1 MATRR
6 TIIRFPRQAA
16 RQTRCAGWRIGG
28 RAREAERLDSLHLSP
43 ALPLLAV
50 VLLALPAFAQA
61 PLPFELTPW
70 RVPGRAVDGFM
81 ARGEDGRETVFAI
94 SLEGSPPEDRRYV
107 TALPRD
113 LAAAARPVE
122 VPREA
127 VAVDA
132 AELGLAPGPELVW
145 LSARELRVS
154 SLGGEVLMRRTLE
167 PALPLPP
174 RAWELA
180 QVDFVR
186 DWDADGRPE
195 ALAPTATGA
204 RLVPLAPGDTDQDLA
219 LPVIADYGTPT
230 LDNYFRPGLLAGLV
244 SWPMFDLADDDGDGR
259 ADLFAANRYELRV
272 FRANDG
278 GLSTEPSRVRRFPA
292 FSAEEERRH
301 QASTLLAFVRDLD
314 GDGRADLVVHRMVGE
329 LTRSRGTTSIHLN
342 GGGGADPLAEPSLR
356 MEQAGGNAA
365 LRVDDV
371 DGDGRSEIL
380 EAYLGFGVVQA
391 VRMLTVRRAELRLR
405 VWALPESGGAPV
417 ETWADHVSFPFD
429 FTTSRVLGL
438 LPFTEAD
445 WNGDGFLDLCWADG
459 GGELRF
465 RLGER
470 RPAGPGFGRIAAAL
484 PLAVSGDMVAADL
497 DGDGLPDLVAWDPL
511 DAEGRLHVGRNR
523 GVLPGTPPALRAPA
537 GGGADA
543 GQR

>member
-1 MATRR
+1 
-6 TIIRFPRQAA
+6 
-16 RQTRCAGWRIGG
+16 
-28 RAREAERLDSLHLSP
+28 LSP
-43 ALPLLAV
+43 AVPLLAV
-50 VLLALPAFAQA
+50 VLLALPAFAQS
-61 PLPFELTPW
+61 PLPFELVTW
-70 RVPGRAVDGFM
+70 RVPGRVVDGFV
-81 ARGEDGRETVFAI
+81 ARGEDGRDTVFAV
-94 SLEGSPPEDRRYV
+94 SLDGRPPEDLRYV

-113 LAAAARPVE
+113 LAASARPVE
-122 VPREA
+122 VPRTA

-154 SLGGEVLMRRTLE
+154 SLAGEELARVALE

-195 ALAPTATGA
+195 ALAPTADGV
-204 RLVPLAPGDTDQDLA
+204 RLVPLVAGDAGQELQ

-244 SWPMFDLADDDGDGR
+244 SWPTFELADDDGDGR

-272 FRANDG
+272 FRASDG
-278 GLSTEPSRVRRFPA
+278 GLSPAPSRVRRFPS

-314 GDGRADLVVHRMVGE
+314 ADGRADLVVHRMVGE

-342 GGGGADPLAEPSLR
+342 GGSGADPLAEPSVR
-356 MEQAGGNAA
+356 MEQAGGNSA

-371 DGDGRSEIL
+371 DGDGRAEIL
-380 EAYLGFGVVQA
+380 EAHLGFGVVQA

-405 VWALPESGGAPV
+405 VWALPPDGGAPV
-417 ETWADHVSFPFD
+417 ETWADSVSFPFD
-429 FTTSRVLGL
+429 FATSRVLGL

-470 RPAGPGFGRIAAAL
+470 RPAGAGFGRVAAAL
-484 PLAVSGDMVAADL
+484 PLPLSGDLVAADL
-497 DGDGLPDLVAWDPL
+497 DADGLVDLVAWDPL
-511 DAEGRLHVGRNR
+511 DAEGRLHIGRNR
-523 GVLPGTPPALRAPA
+523 GVLPGTPPALRAAPGEVGA
-537 GGGADA
+537 GDG
-543 GQR
+543 